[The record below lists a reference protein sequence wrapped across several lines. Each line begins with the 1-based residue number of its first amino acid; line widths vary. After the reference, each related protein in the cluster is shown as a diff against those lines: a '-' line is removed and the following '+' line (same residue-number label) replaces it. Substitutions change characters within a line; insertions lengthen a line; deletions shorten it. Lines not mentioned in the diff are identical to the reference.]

1 VGLACSGCSRCS
13 RPRHK
18 ASHRACSLW
27 RPFLASRALIYDTQF
42 EPPQFGL
49 PQFELPQF
57 ELLQTVVARIVVQQN
72 VVDQPLWL
80 ELRWN
85 QTGTFISPLQEVA
98 NRGPCLE
105 EGPALGPFSRGWFW
119 SLWGLFW
126 CLCDAFRKSNSH
138 SYSPL
143 SLFLLASLWG
153 LIVGQ
158 IGPKPALCSYS
169 CLFLALGDRFWASD
183 STNAYFES
191 SAFQ

>member
-1 VGLACSGCSRCS
+1 VSVENGAPEPIRSFVFYSDQIEARKPINKIVADRISRCGS
-13 RPRHK
+13 SCGGTK
-18 ASHRACSLW
+18 LG
-27 RPFLASRALIYDTQF
+27 LQI
-42 EPPQFGL
+42 PPCKK
-49 PQFELPQF
+49 
-57 ELLQTVVARIVVQQN
+57 
-72 VVDQPLWL
+72 WH
-80 ELRWN
+80 
-85 QTGTFISPLQEVA
+85 
-98 NRGPCLE
+98 RGPCLE
-105 EGPALGPFSRGWFW
+105 EGPALGRISRGWFW
-119 SLWGLFW
+119 SLWDLFW

>member
-1 VGLACSGCSRCS
+1 VLVTVCRSRMVPPS
-13 RPRHK
+13 QSDLLSSTQIKSKR
-18 ASHRACSLW
+18 
-27 RPFLASRALIYDTQF
+27 ASRSTRLSLI
-42 EPPQFGL
+42 GSA
-49 PQFELPQF
+49 
-57 ELLQTVVARIVVQQN
+57 VVARAAVEPNWDSRFPPARSGTGAHVSKR
-72 VVDQPLWL
+72 DQLWD
-80 ELRWN
+80 E
-85 QTGTFISPLQEVA
+85 F
-98 NRGPCLE
+98 RGAGSGLF
-105 EGPALGPFSRGWFW
+105 G
-119 SLWGLFW
+119 GLFW